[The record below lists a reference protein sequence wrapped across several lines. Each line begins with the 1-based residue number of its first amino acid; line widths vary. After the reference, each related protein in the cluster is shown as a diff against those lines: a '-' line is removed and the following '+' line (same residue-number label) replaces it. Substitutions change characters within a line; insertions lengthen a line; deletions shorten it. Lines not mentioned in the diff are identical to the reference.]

1 MPELISDN
9 LRLFN
14 KDFLKFRKT
23 YYINETKELLA
34 RHKLLTAFI
43 ICLLAPGIQ
52 NIKAIGVPFYTL
64 IEPSSSLG
72 TKLLFLGPLLFFLI
86 ALTQAQSKF
95 IKGGTFRDYLN
106 TFYIPSSI
114 YKKIDTNILL
124 LSLNVVWLAILFGA
138 GRIHQLQCSWLF
150 LFSYYCLYCSMIMA
164 IVVLLLHSLYRS
176 ISGVLVLAIAL
187 IFIAFVSTVNLWWL
201 NSIISFGVGFLS
213 VLLAFKVQPYKN
225 KAKKFKTSNLEQ
237 LMLITGSSLNV
248 FFLTQLATYRANKNK
263 FFIRVL
269 FCILLSIISFN
280 LFFSNEFITNRKSLL
295 LVLISFQTYILSTL
309 FTFFAKDEVDY
320 ALFYLIFPYQA
331 IVRRPI
337 EIVVIH
343 GLLLLSV
350 IPLMVFSLI
359 STPSYFL
366 PIVIIL
372 IINMVA
378 VAINRILYAY
388 SLRFCLF
395 TSLLNMAGS
404 IFVQYL
410 LIGAFF
416 GN

>member
-1 MPELISDN
+1 MSELISDN

-34 RHKLLTAFI
+34 RHKLLSAFI

-52 NIKAIGVPFYTL
+52 NIQAIGVPFYTI

-72 TKLLFLGPLLFFLI
+72 IKLLFLVPLLFFLI

-106 TFYIPSSI
+106 TFFIPSSVC
-114 YKKIDTNILL
+114 KKIDATILL

-138 GRIHQLQCSWLF
+138 GKVHQLQGSSAQ
-150 LFSYYCLYCSMIMA
+150 LFSYYCLYGSMIMA
-164 IVVLLLHSLYRS
+164 IVVLLLHSLYKS
-176 ISGVLVLAIAL
+176 VLGGLILIAAL
-187 IFIAFVSTVNLWWL
+187 ILIAFASTANLWWL
-201 NSIISFGVGFLS
+201 NSVVSLGVGFLS
-213 VLLAFKVQPYKN
+213 AILAFKVQPYKM
-225 KAKKFKTSNLEQ
+225 KAKPFKTSSIELI
-237 LMLITGSSLNV
+237 MLTTGSSLKV

-263 FFIRVL
+263 FFIRISLCV
-269 FCILLSIISFN
+269 FLSIISFN
-280 LFFSNEFITNRKSLL
+280 LFFSEEFITNRKGFLL
-295 LVLISFQTYILSTL
+295 ILISFQTYTLSTL
-309 FTFFAKDEVDY
+309 FTFFAKDELDY
-320 ALFYLIFPYQA
+320 AVFYSIFPYQT

-337 EIVVIH
+337 EIVAVN

-350 IPLMVFSLI
+350 IPIVVFSLF

-366 PIVIIL
+366 PVL
-372 IINMVA
+372 MMLTINMVA
-378 VAINRILYAY
+378 VVVNRALYAY

-395 TSLLNMAGS
+395 TSLLNTAGS

-410 LIGAFF
+410 LIGEFF

>member
-1 MPELISDN
+1 MSELISDN

-52 NIKAIGVPFYTL
+52 NIQAIGVPFYTM

-72 TKLLFLGPLLFFLI
+72 IKLLFLVPLLFFLI
-86 ALTQAQSKF
+86 TLTQAQSKF

-106 TFYIPSSI
+106 TFYIPSSS
-114 YKKIDTNILL
+114 YKKIDTSILL
-124 LSLNVVWLAILFGA
+124 LSLNVVWVAILFGA
-138 GRIHQLQCSWLF
+138 GKIHQLQGSSAL
-150 LFSYYCLYCSMIMA
+150 LFSYYCLYCSMVMT
-164 IVVLLLHSLYRS
+164 IVVLLLHSLYKS
-176 ISGVLVLAIAL
+176 VLGVLVLAAAL
-187 IFIAFVSTVNLWWL
+187 ILIASVSTANLWWL
-201 NSIISFGVGFLS
+201 NSVASLGVGFLS
-213 VLLAFKVQPYKN
+213 ALLAFKVQPYKK
-225 KAKKFKTSNLEQ
+225 KAKKFKTSNIEWLV
-237 LMLITGSSLNV
+237 LTASSSLKV

-263 FFIRVL
+263 FLIRISMCV
-269 FCILLSIISFN
+269 FLSIISFN
-280 LFFSNEFITNRKSLL
+280 LFFSEEFITNRKGLL

-309 FTFFAKDEVDY
+309 FTFFAKDEFDY
-320 ALFYLIFPYQA
+320 AVFYSIFPYQA

-337 EIVVIH
+337 EIVLVN
-343 GLLLLSV
+343 GLLLLSI
-350 IPLMVFSLI
+350 IPIVVFSLF

-366 PIVIIL
+366 PVAIIL
-372 IINMVA
+372 TINMVA
-378 VAINRILYAY
+378 VAVNRVLYAY

-395 TSLLNMAGS
+395 TSLLNMAIS